1 MEERGRV
8 PRTITLSVK
17 SLVLIVVVA
26 AAVVGGLF
34 VQDLAEQQDDLEEEM
49 AALAEVVEAQEQ
61 RIDGAIEEIETAG
74 SQALIPLRRRLTTV
88 ATCLPELQAQV
99 NSMEVDFG
107 FAFPSDPPSQ
117 RCHAVLYGNQ
127 TGEGE

>member
-17 SLVLIVVVA
+17 SLVLILVIA
-26 AAVVGGLF
+26 AAVVGALY

-49 AALAEVVEAQEQ
+49 SALTEVVDAQEQ
-61 RIDGAIEEIETAG
+61 RIDGAIEELETTG
-74 SQALIPLRRRLTTV
+74 SQALVPLRRRLTTI

-107 FAFPSDPPSQ
+107 FAFPSDTPSQ

-127 TGEGE
+127 PGGGE